1 MMSFLKGGE
10 MNSENQIKKSH
21 ETTRERFKRL
31 ATKRTNEVLR
41 KLKVLGNCANRQVY
55 DYSRED
61 VNKIFNVIHQK
72 VKEIEGKFR
81 ASSDENFK
89 L

>member
-1 MMSFLKGGE
+1 MIIEKT
-10 MNSENQIKKSH
+10 IKKPD
-21 ETTRERFKRL
+21 ETSKERFKRL

-41 KLKVLGNCANRQVY
+41 KLKVLGNCANRQAY
-55 DYSRED
+55 EYSRDD
-61 VNKIFNVIHQK
+61 VNKIFSVIHQK
-72 VKEIEGKFR
+72 VKEIEAKFR

>member
-1 MMSFLKGGE
+1 MTTEKQVKRP
-10 MNSENQIKKSH
+10 N
-21 ETTRERFKRL
+21 ETPKERFKRL

-41 KLKVLGNCANRQVY
+41 KLKVLGNCANKQVY
-55 DYSRED
+55 EYTKED
-61 VNKIFNVIHQK
+61 INKIFSTIHQK

-81 ASSDENFK
+81 TSDEENFK